1 MEPSKISSAPRNLS
15 IALIA
20 AVFFLGLAVTGSVF
34 TAERFSLESGVVDK
48 AEQKC
53 GKEARKRLVAWE
65 ALLNRR
71 SGSDMRKLRRVNNFF
86 NKTIFFVNDIEL
98 YGAKDYWA
106 TPVEFL
112 CHGAGDCEDY
122 AIAKYFSLKTMGV
135 EDEKLRIAY
144 VKSLTYNEMHMVMA
158 YYSTPSAEPLILCN
172 QIDEI
177 KPASERKDL
186 VPIFTFNVTGL
197 WLAHE
202 RGQGK
207 LAGKSSRLS
216 AWTDLQQRMASNNIK

>member
-1 MEPSKISSAPRNLS
+1 MEPSKTSSAPRNLS
-15 IALIA
+15 LALLA

-34 TAERFSLESGVVDK
+34 TAERFRLESGVVDK

-65 ALLNRR
+65 ALL
-71 SGSDMRKLRRVNNFF
+71 SKDIDSDMKKLKRVNDFF
-86 NKTIFFVNDIEL
+86 NKMIFFVNDIEL
-98 YGAKDYWA
+98 YAVKDYWA

-122 AIAKYFSLKTMGV
+122 AIAKFFSLKTLGV
-135 EDEKLRIAY
+135 EEGKLRMAY

-177 KPASERKDL
+177 KPASQRKDL
-186 VPIFTFNVTGL
+186 MPIFTFNVTGL

-207 LAGKSSRLS
+207 LAGKSSRLT
-216 AWTDLQQRMASNNIK
+216 AWTDLQQRMASNNIN

>member
-1 MEPSKISSAPRNLS
+1 MEPSKTSSAPRNLS
-15 IALIA
+15 LALLA

-34 TAERFSLESGVVDK
+34 TAERFRLESGVVDK

-65 ALLNRR
+65 ELL
-71 SGSDMRKLRRVNNFF
+71 SKDIDSDMKKLKRVNDFF
-86 NKTIFFVNDIEL
+86 NKMIFFVNDIEL
-98 YGAKDYWA
+98 YAVKDYWA

-122 AIAKYFSLKTMGV
+122 AVAKFFSLKTLGV
-135 EDEKLRIAY
+135 EEGKLRMAY

-207 LAGKSSRLS
+207 LAGKSSRLT

>member
-1 MEPSKISSAPRNLS
+1 LEPSKTSSAPRNLS
-15 IALIA
+15 LALLA

-34 TAERFSLESGVVDK
+34 TAERFRLESGVVDK

-65 ALLNRR
+65 ALL
-71 SGSDMRKLRRVNNFF
+71 SKDIDSDMKKLKRVNDFF
-86 NKTIFFVNDIEL
+86 NKMIFFVNDIEL
-98 YGAKDYWA
+98 YAVKDYWA

-122 AIAKYFSLKTMGV
+122 AIAKFFSLKTLGV
-135 EDEKLRIAY
+135 EEGKLRMAY

-177 KPASERKDL
+177 KPASQRKDL
-186 VPIFTFNVTGL
+186 MPIFTFNVTGL

-207 LAGKSSRLS
+207 LAGKSSRLT
-216 AWTDLQQRMASNNIK
+216 AWTDLQQRMASNNIN

>member
-1 MEPSKISSAPRNLS
+1 MEPSKTSSAPRNLS
-15 IALIA
+15 LALLA

-34 TAERFSLESGVVDK
+34 TAERFRLESGVVDK

-65 ALLNRR
+65 ALL
-71 SGSDMRKLRRVNNFF
+71 SKDIDSDMKKLKRVNDFF

-98 YGAKDYWA
+98 YGVKDYWA

-122 AIAKYFSLKTMGV
+122 AVAKFFSLKTLGV
-135 EDEKLRIAY
+135 EEGKLRMAY

-177 KPASERKDL
+177 KPASQRKDL
-186 VPIFTFNVTGL
+186 MPIFTFNVTGL

-207 LAGKSSRLS
+207 LAGKSSRLT
-216 AWTDLQQRMASNNIK
+216 AWTDLQQRMASNNIN

>member
-1 MEPSKISSAPRNLS
+1 MEPSKISPAPRNLS
-15 IALIA
+15 LALLA

-34 TAERFSLESGVVDK
+34 TAERFSLESSVIDK

-53 GKEARKRLVAWE
+53 GKEARKRLVSWE
-65 ALLNRR
+65 ALLNKDFD
-71 SGSDMRKLRRVNNFF
+71 GDMRKLNRVNDFF
-86 NKTIFFVNDIEL
+86 NKMIFFINDIEL
-98 YGAKDYWA
+98 YGVKDYWA

-122 AIAKYFSLKTMGV
+122 AIAKFFSLKTLGV
-135 EDEKLRIAY
+135 EEGKLRMAY

-158 YYSTPSAEPLILCN
+158 YYSTPNAEPLILCN
-172 QIDEI
+172 QIDDI
-177 KPASERKDL
+177 KPASQRKDL